1 MVLSEF
7 VVTTT
12 INKVAIL
19 DTYALPKV
27 EDLFST
33 LSGGQSFTKLDLSH
47 AYQQVEL
54 ESQFQKYLTI
64 NTHKGLYKYKNS
76 APSIFQ
82 RLMKNVLQGL
92 SRVCVYID
100 DIITGQ
106 TEAEHTKNIEA
117 VLQRLHSVDMRLKKE
132 KCSWPEVEYLSHKIS
147 KHGIEPT
154 MEKVRAITE
163 APHPKNVAELRAFLG
178 LSSTEQRYSQLDKE
192 ALAIVAGVKKFHQY
206 LASRRFEINTDH
218 KPLIYIFDQH
228 RGNITSSIWKNSKME
243 SNFSR
248 I

>member
-1 MVLSEF
+1 M
-7 VVTTT
+7 
-12 INKVAIL
+12 
-19 DTYALPKV
+19 
-27 EDLFST
+27 
-33 LSGGQSFTKLDLSH
+33 
-47 AYQQVEL
+47 
-54 ESQFQKYLTI
+54 
-64 NTHKGLYKYKNS
+64 
-76 APSIFQ
+76 
-82 RLMKNVLQGL
+82 QGL

-132 KCSWPEVEYLSHKIS
+132 KCSWPKVEYLSHKIS

-163 APHPKNVAELRAFLG
+163 APHPKNVRAFLG

-206 LASRRFEINTDH
+206 LAGRRFEINTDH

-228 RGNITSSIWKNSKME
+228 RGISPLASGRIQRWSLILAGYDYTVRHRPGKEIPNADALSRLPLSETISVTLIPAELIHLVEHLNSTP
-243 SNFSR
+243 SYGIRN
-248 I
+248 